1 VFRKTKPAG
10 YSTTVVL
17 SCYQMLQTYA
27 RNVRLEAF
35 EVLSDGEEARI
46 LDEIS
51 SPSQNMETVI
61 LEKAPEL
68 QFILLKGSNFGM
80 MRLHLF

>member
-1 VFRKTKPAG
+1 MSIRGV
-10 YSTTVVL
+10 S
-17 SCYQMLQTYA
+17 
-27 RNVRLEAF
+27 F

-61 LEKAPEL
+61 LEKAPKL
-68 QFILLKGSNFGM
+68 QFIL
-80 MRLHLF
+80 

>member
-1 VFRKTKPAG
+1 
-10 YSTTVVL
+10 
-17 SCYQMLQTYA
+17 
-27 RNVRLEAF
+27 
-35 EVLSDGEEARI
+35 VLSDGEEARI

-51 SPSQNMETVI
+51 PSQNMETVI
-61 LEKAPEL
+61 LEKAPKL

>member
-1 VFRKTKPAG
+1 V
-10 YSTTVVL
+10 VVL
-17 SCYQMLQTYA
+17 SCYQTPDIRKECQI
-27 RNVRLEAF
+27 RGVSF

-61 LEKAPEL
+61 LEKAPKL
-68 QFILLKGSNFGM
+68 QFILLKSNFGM

>member
-1 VFRKTKPAG
+1 V
-10 YSTTVVL
+10 VVL
-17 SCYQMLQTYA
+17 VTDAPDIRKECQIRGVLCFQMVKKL
-27 RNVRLEAF
+27 
-35 EVLSDGEEARI
+35 I

-61 LEKAPEL
+61 LEKHQEL